1 MDKNTE
7 IELKLL
13 VSKEDLKKLLALDF
27 VSAAIRPDSCRKRRV
42 ISSYYDTADW
52 ALKNNGIAYRVRSN
66 GDGTYEA
73 TVKTTLQNS
82 AGLSER
88 RELTVPLASA
98 RPKLDGFAELGLD
111 VNLSELASG
120 GLAKL
125 FTVNVQRTTYLIDW
139 ESAVIELAIDRGK
152 ITAGSGSDKI
162 EEIELELKE
171 GEAGTLLAFAAKLA
185 VAAPLFA
192 EPRSKFARGLA
203 LCGAEAAK
211 PASKNKLGDG
221 PALPEI
227 FKAAQRCGDALLLWQ
242 NKIKD
247 GAENIEGA
255 ALKETRRQLAA
266 LCSLLVAGAE
276 LAGEDYRDA
285 ELLREAVAV
294 VERLGAL
301 RALRRLWLALYE
313 RNKEILRRGYLTK
326 KLNALVA
333 EENEK
338 LVALARRGTLTAAVY
353 EAAARL
359 CAVKAAEGEQTALA
373 AARACVKNWQKLVET
388 QPEAELRAAENI
400 CALARLADGKFFA
413 KALASAKKQ
422 RRQLQ
427 KQNTAAVWRQ
437 ALDVCCETSTSKLV
451 CRDAGVMLGYI
462 LAKEK

>member
-13 VSKEDLKKLLALDF
+13 VSKSDLKKLLALDF

-52 ALKNNGIAYRVRSN
+52 AFKNNGVAYRVRSN

-88 RELTVPLASA
+88 RELTVPLTSA
-98 RPKLDGFAELGLD
+98 KPKLDGFAELGLAED
-111 VNLSELASG
+111 LRELAPDG
-120 GLAKL
+120 VGKK

-139 ESAVIELAIDRGK
+139 EGAVIELAVDRGK
-152 ITAGSGSDKI
+152 ITAGAASDKI
-162 EEIELELKE
+162 DEIELELKE

-185 VAAPLFA
+185 AAAPLFA

-203 LCGAEAAK
+203 LCGVEADK
-211 PASKNKLGDG
+211 PAAKNKLGDG
-221 PALPEI
+221 PALPELL
-227 FKAAQRCGDALLLWQ
+227 KAAQRCGDALLLWQ

-266 LCSLLVAGAE
+266 LRSLLAVGAE
-276 LAGEDYRDA
+276 LAGEDCRDA
-285 ELLREAVAV
+285 ARLREAFAV

-301 RALRRLWLALYE
+301 RALLRLWLALYE
-313 RNKEILRRGYLTK
+313 RNKEILGRGYLTK

-338 LVALARRGTLTAAVY
+338 LVSLALRGELTAAVY

-359 CAVKAAEGEQTALA
+359 YAVKPTCGEQTALA
-373 AARACVKNWQKLVET
+373 AARACVKNWQKLADEK
-388 QPEAELRAAENI
+388 AEIVENI

-413 KALASAKKQ
+413 KALAAAKKQ

-427 KQNTAAVWRQ
+427 KHNVAALWRQ

-451 CRDAGVMLGYI
+451 YRDAGIVLGYI

>member
-13 VSKEDLKKLLALDF
+13 VSKENLKKMLASDF

-42 ISSYYDTADW
+42 ISSYYDTQDW
-52 ALKNNGIAYRVRSN
+52 AFKNNGIAYRVRSN

-88 RELTVPLASA
+88 RELTVPLAAA

-120 GLAKL
+120 GVVKL

-139 ESAVIELAIDRGK
+139 EGAVIELAVDRGK
-152 ITAGSGSDKI
+152 ITAGAASDKI
-162 EEIELELKE
+162 DEIELELKE
-171 GEAGTLLAFAAKLA
+171 GEAGALLAFAAKLA
-185 VAAPLFA
+185 AAAPLFA

-203 LCGAEAAK
+203 LCGVEAAK
-211 PASKNKLGDG
+211 PVVKNKLGDG
-221 PALPEI
+221 PALPEL

-266 LCSLLVAGAE
+266 LRSLLAVGAE
-276 LAGEDYRDA
+276 LSGEDCQDA
-285 ELLREAVAV
+285 ARLQEALAV

-301 RALRRLWLALYE
+301 RALQRLWLALYAS
-313 RNKEILRRGYLTK
+313 NKEILGRGYLTK

-333 EENEK
+333 EESEK
-338 LVALARRGTLTAAVY
+338 LAALARRGALTAAVY

-359 CAVKAAEGEQTALA
+359 CAVKPAGDEQTALA
-373 AARACVKNWQKLVET
+373 AARACVKNWQKLAET

-427 KQNTAAVWRQ
+427 KQNTAAVWQQ
-437 ALDVCCETSTSKLV
+437 ALDACCETSTSKLV
-451 CRDAGVMLGYI
+451 YRDAGIVLGYI